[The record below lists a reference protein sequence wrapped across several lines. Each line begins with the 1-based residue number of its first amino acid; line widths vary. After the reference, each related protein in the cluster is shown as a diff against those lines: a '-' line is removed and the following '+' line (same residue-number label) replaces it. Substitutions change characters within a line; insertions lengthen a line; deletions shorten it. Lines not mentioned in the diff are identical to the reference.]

1 VRRLQET
8 VMENLAQTN
17 TLTASD
23 LFSDSTGS
31 TSMLELGQPRYSRRI
46 TDKVLAAFNHAYV
59 LEEIELAQK
68 LWEALV
74 LAEEASLRQHSRRRP
89 NQSIEL
95 AEKWVGLVDAR
106 QKHQKIAK
114 DPAQSATPEADE
126 AYADMRMAY
135 RAWMEQFDEA

>member
-1 VRRLQET
+1 
-8 VMENLAQTN
+8 MENLNQTN
-17 TLTASD
+17 ALSASD

-31 TSMLELGQPRYSRRI
+31 VSMLELGQPRYSRRI

-68 LWEALV
+68 LWDALV

-89 NQSIEL
+89 NQAIEL
-95 AEKWVGLVDAR
+95 AEKWVALVDAR
-106 QKHQKIAK
+106 HRHQKFAK
-114 DPAQSATPEADE
+114 DPALSSTPEAED